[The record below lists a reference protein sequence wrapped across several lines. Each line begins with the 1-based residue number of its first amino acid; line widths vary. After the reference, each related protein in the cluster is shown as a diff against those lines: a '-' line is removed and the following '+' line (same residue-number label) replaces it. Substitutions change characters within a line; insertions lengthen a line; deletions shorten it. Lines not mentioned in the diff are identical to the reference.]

1 MVLVQKPSYQRDFQ
15 ETNNKCHSTRKL
27 KGSNNQIDFTI
38 LGSSELTKDRKTTL
52 YHDLVLQTQD
62 KMIQEELELSWTL
75 YQELSWGILQTK
87 TSIYSNKSWRGT
99 ALANLLNQ
107 KNILTDLQKVEVNW
121 NNGENTLEE
130 NPSSQQRYHKK
141 NHMQI
146 NIDKR
151 FDDERHMTIHVDARL
166 VKNNKAKFVIKAS
179 LPPPTGDVFK
189 THQDIQIKGKG
200 LIECTTL

>member
-1 MVLVQKPSYQRDFQ
+1 
-15 ETNNKCHSTRKL
+15 
-27 KGSNNQIDFTI
+27 
-38 LGSSELTKDRKTTL
+38 
-52 YHDLVLQTQD
+52 
-62 KMIQEELELSWTL
+62 
-75 YQELSWGILQTK
+75 
-87 TSIYSNKSWRGT
+87 
-99 ALANLLNQ
+99 
-107 KNILTDLQKVEVNW
+107 
-121 NNGENTLEE
+121 
-130 NPSSQQRYHKK
+130 
-141 NHMQI
+141 MQI